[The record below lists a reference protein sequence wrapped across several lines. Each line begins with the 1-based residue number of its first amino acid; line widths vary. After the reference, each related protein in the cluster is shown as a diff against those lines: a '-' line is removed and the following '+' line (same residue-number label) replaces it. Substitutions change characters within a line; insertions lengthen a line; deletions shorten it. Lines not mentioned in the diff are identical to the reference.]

1 MSLFLCGRIS
11 SNTHVYFLLHTDGM
25 INLLGFT
32 FFLCKI
38 LKLGMIRPFLTKALQ
53 PPEDQAVI
61 NALEVL
67 HQLVNHLASLR
78 CKQKAACSL
87 VNAFLLL
94 NNCFSTWKSLEN
106 KPHLIQLAQSHKI
119 RRIQSNKSD

>member
-1 MSLFLCGRIS
+1 MHFWTQGLSFCS
-11 SNTHVYFLLHTDGM
+11 VACHYFFVEGYLQTGTNAYFRLHTGGSDK
-25 INLLGFT
+25 LAC

-78 CKQKAACSL
+78 CKHKAACYL
-87 VNAFLLL
+87 VNAFLFL
-94 NNCFSTWKSLEN
+94 NNCFSTWKS
-106 KPHLIQLAQSHKI
+106 
-119 RRIQSNKSD
+119 